1 MPAQQK
7 ILELST
13 GTCVQHLKCP
23 HWGLGLVLSVR
34 AGSKVDVYFERH
46 PSNGVV
52 TLKADPSLVRVSK
65 TAPTPP
71 LIEYRDRLFGHSK
84 KPKPGKKAPPPPP
97 DISHDEAVRRFL
109 ALFPRGFRDD
119 AYIEQERN
127 YKMAAHGIFA
137 NGLPPRER
145 AKLIK
150 NGEVANLVD
159 RLQYIEGKTNLLSPF
174 EKARLRD
181 ALRDHRTA
189 LPFLGALFAML
200 DAPAITEVHFNV
212 LARSI
217 EALPAPRGR
226 VDTWPIATIFP
237 FLAQPDRHMFLKP
250 VVTKAAAA
258 RVGINLFYEANL
270 NWKTYSQTL
279 ELGRVLHEK
288 LAKYGCRD
296 MIDVQSFVW
305 RIE

>member
-1 MPAQQK
+1 MPAQETLLK
-7 ILELST
+7 LST
-13 GTCVQHLKCP
+13 GACVRHLKCSD
-23 HWGLGLVLSVR
+23 WGLGLVLSLR
-34 AGSKVDVYFERH
+34 AGNKVDVYFERH
-46 PSNGVV
+46 PSNAVV
-52 TLKADPSLVRVSK
+52 TLKADPSLIRLSK

-71 LIEYRDRLFGHSK
+71 LIQYRDRLFTPVKKSK
-84 KPKPGKKAPPPPP
+84 HRNKAPPPPP
-97 DISHDEAVRRFL
+97 EITHQEAVRRFL

-127 YKMAAHGIFA
+127 YKMAAHSIFA
-137 NGLPPRER
+137 DGLPARER
-145 AKLIK
+145 AKLLK
-150 NGEVANLVD
+150 SGEVANLID

-181 ALRDHRTA
+181 GLRDHRTA
-189 LPFLGALFAML
+189 MPFLGALFAML
-200 DAPAITEVHFNV
+200 DAPVITEAHFNA

-250 VVTKAAAA
+250 IVTKAAAA
-258 RVGINLFYEANL
+258 RVGIDLFYEANL

-279 ELGRVLHEK
+279 ELGRVLLKE
-288 LAKYGCRD
+288 LAPYGCRD